1 MHKIHLS
8 AGLLYF
14 LQKVLTYHALYQTG
28 PGVSINCEQLMT
40 KKHPE
45 DQGLR
50 GGIQLEKIVSS
61 TISRKLWMASRSVW

>member
-8 AGLLYF
+8 TGLLYF

-45 DQGLR
+45 DQNLR
-50 GGIQLEKIVSS
+50 GARGEK
-61 TISRKLWMASRSVW
+61 RSFPFGKTANL